1 MSSTSL
7 IMPQFIPQSRLVN
20 NMSNINLSR
29 SCHTS
34 QPIQKSS
41 AGGNSEHSQSMHVSV
56 ISGHSQQSKPR
67 PINTSISSINVPSS
81 MSLLHSETTNF
92 PKEVE
97 SSLLCL
103 GTPYQSGDF
112 QPIMGSLEFNDNS
125 YRNQVNHLY
134 LYPSCL
140 K

>member
-20 NMSNINLSR
+20 NMSDINQSR

-34 QPIQKSS
+34 QPMQKSS
-41 AGGNSEHSQSMHVSV
+41 VGGNSEQSQLMHVSG
-56 ISGHSQQSKPR
+56 ISGNSQQSESR
-67 PINTSISSINVPSS
+67 PINTSTSSIDVPSS
-81 MSLLHSETTNF
+81 MSLLNSETTNF
-92 PKEVE
+92 SKEVE

-103 GTPYQSGDF
+103 GTPYQFGDF
-112 QPIMGSLEFNDNS
+112 QPIMGLSELNNNS

-134 LYPSCL
+134 LYPLCL

>member
-1 MSSTSL
+1 
-7 IMPQFIPQSRLVN
+7 MPQFIPQLRLVK

-34 QPIQKSS
+34 QPMQKSYV
-41 AGGNSEHSQSMHVSV
+41 GGNSEQSQSMHVSV
-56 ISGHSQQSKPR
+56 ISGQFQQSEPR
-67 PINTSISSINVPSS
+67 PINTSTSSIYVPSS

-92 PKEVE
+92 PKEVK

-103 GTPYQSGDF
+103 GTTYQFGDF
-112 QPIMGSLEFNDNS
+112 QPIMGSSEFNNNS
-125 YRNQVNHLY
+125 YRNHVNHLY